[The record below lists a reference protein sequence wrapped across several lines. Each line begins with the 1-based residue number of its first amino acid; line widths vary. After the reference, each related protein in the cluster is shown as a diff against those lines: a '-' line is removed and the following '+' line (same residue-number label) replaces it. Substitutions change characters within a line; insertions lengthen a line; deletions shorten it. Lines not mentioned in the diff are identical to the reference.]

1 MATIAGVISVVLGF
15 AAALLLYEA
24 TVAKPRHEHPREGD
38 RRARMRR
45 LGIIAAVV
53 AVAAAYVAALT

>member
-1 MATIAGVISVVLGF
+1 MATVAGVISVVLGF

-24 TVAKPRHEHPREGD
+24 TVAKPRHERPQDGD
-38 RRARMRR
+38 RRARMRK

-53 AVAAAYVAALT
+53 AVVAAYVAALS